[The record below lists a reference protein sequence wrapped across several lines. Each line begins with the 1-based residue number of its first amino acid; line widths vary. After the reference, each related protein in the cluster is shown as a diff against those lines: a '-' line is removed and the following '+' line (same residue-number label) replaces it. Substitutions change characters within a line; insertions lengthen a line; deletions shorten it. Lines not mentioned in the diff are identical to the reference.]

1 MGISS
6 EGLGKC
12 IVGLGLNI
20 WLCAFQPQCY
30 SYSSGRNVIGFWS
43 VYEIITAI
51 IVRGNYCV
59 IFIVFI
65 CNILSIVCSII
76 IFQLYYI

>member
-6 EGLGKC
+6 EGLGKF

-30 SYSSGRNVIGFWS
+30 SYSSGRNAIGFWS

-51 IVRGNYCV
+51 GCVRGNDCV

-65 CNILSIVCSII
+65 CNNLLIVC
-76 IFQLYYI
+76 

>member
-43 VYEIITAI
+43 VYEIIQLLLLEEI
-51 IVRGNYCV
+51 IVLFVLYLFV
-59 IFIVFI
+59 IFY
-65 CNILSIVCSII
+65 
-76 IFQLYYI
+76 Q